1 MNKAI
6 NVNDLPEFDIEQHLK
21 TDADVAEYLHQVLE
35 EGDSSELAAALG
47 HIARARGTNRTP
59 FVFDDQDDA
68 PELTKSF
75 FDQADLYVGK
85 TLKARGLPKSAV
97 TKELVKI
104 RLDADVLDAGTQPDH
119 S

>member
-1 MNKAI
+1 MNKAT
-6 NVNDLPEFDIEQHLK
+6 NVNDIPEFDIEQHLK

-35 EGDSSELAAALG
+35 EGDSDELAAALG

-59 FVFDDQDDA
+59 FVFEDQDDA

-75 FDQADLYVGK
+75 FDQANLYVGK

-119 S
+119 R